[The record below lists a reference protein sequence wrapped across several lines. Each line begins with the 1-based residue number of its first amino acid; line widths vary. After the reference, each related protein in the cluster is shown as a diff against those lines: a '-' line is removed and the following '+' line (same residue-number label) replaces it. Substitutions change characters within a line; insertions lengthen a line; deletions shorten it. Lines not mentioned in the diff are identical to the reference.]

1 MFFNHPPKL
10 RQLVTSESPRLRQ
23 RHWIQ
28 PELGVFFGTLNVNMM
43 RLMALSTEKEETKAA
58 YAQYF
63 GHTRSVSSEVNSASV
78 EGVLMVTKLNDRH
91 SARSVSGCMH
101 RLGALGIPI

>member
-1 MFFNHPPKL
+1 
-10 RQLVTSESPRLRQ
+10 
-23 RHWIQ
+23 
-28 PELGVFFGTLNVNMM
+28 M
-43 RLMALSTEKEETKAA
+43 RLMALSTDKEETKAA

-91 SARSVSGCMH
+91 SARNVSGACTGW
-101 RLGALGIPI
+101 GAQIGFWKDVFFLNPNGIPQQSPDI